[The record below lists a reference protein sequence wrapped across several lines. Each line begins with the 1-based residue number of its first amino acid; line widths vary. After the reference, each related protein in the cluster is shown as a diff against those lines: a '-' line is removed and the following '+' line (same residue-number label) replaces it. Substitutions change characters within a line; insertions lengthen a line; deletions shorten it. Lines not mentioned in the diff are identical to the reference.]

1 MDAKGCGALLA
12 GVRSRVRSV
21 WLCHMFFGLQ
31 CYLYCLGLIRGVGGH
46 GGGGLACTSV
56 CVTSKRTRR
65 LIASKC

>member
-1 MDAKGCGALLA
+1 MAVPYVFWSTVLPVL
-12 GVRSRVRSV
+12 
-21 WLCHMFFGLQ
+21 
-31 CYLYCLGLIRGVGGH
+31 LGLIRGVGGH